1 MCRMVSKVLEN
12 PELYR
17 RRKRLDESERKR
29 RDAEIFDRLS
39 RAPGKLDHATIVA
52 YEVGH
57 YHGDEDEDYC
67 HDDEEDDVHC
77 VRCRSVFLT
86 AVSSRFLLEAKYE

>member
-1 MCRMVSKVLEN
+1 M
-12 PELYR
+12 YR

-29 RDAEIFDRLS
+29 RDAEIVERLA

-67 HDDEEDDVHC
+67 IDDEELE
-77 VRCRSVFLT
+77 SVCNVYLDIVNLHNAYCT
-86 AVSSRFLLEAKYE
+86 LLSL